1 MKVRTVNPEISI
13 MSQSSSKSEPYWS
26 PSFPSSTNLGFNVHN
41 YYFAYRLTESDTDS
55 SVVCNDAKLSAVG
68 GKVPVFVG
76 GWSIQ
81 TASDSKFA
89 NRENNLNTGLFAFGK
104 CTQSSAYWIA
114 KLSGDMKVDGE
125 GVQGDYWDWGTF
137 VDLGYVNAREGARCC
152 ARESVRSDGGRR
164 EREKYN

>member
-76 GWSIQ
+76 GWSVQ

-89 NRENNLNTGLFAFGK
+89 NRENNLNTG
-104 CTQSSAYWIA
+104 
-114 KLSGDMKVDGE
+114 
-125 GVQGDYWDWGTF
+125 
-137 VDLGYVNAREGARCC
+137 
-152 ARESVRSDGGRR
+152 
-164 EREKYN
+164 